1 MTMGKAAHRTSLAC
15 LALILGTALT
25 GCGSARRSEPIAG
38 PLPISDSQVARGKVV
53 FMRHCNQ
60 CHSEGEAALG
70 PALNNFPAPPFLVRF
85 QIREGLGA
93 MPAFPPDKISEP
105 ELDALISYIL
115 AMRAHR

>member
-1 MTMGKAAHRTSLAC
+1 MMRKTAYRTSLGC
-15 LALILGTALT
+15 LALILGVTLA

-38 PLPISDSQVARGKVV
+38 PLPISDAEVQRGKVI

-85 QIREGLGA
+85 QIRNGLGA
-93 MPAFPPDKISEP
+93 MPAFPSDKISEP
-105 ELDALISYIL
+105 ELDALVSYIL

>member
-1 MTMGKAAHRTSLAC
+1 MLKRLLPAS
-15 LALILGTALT
+15 LALIVAVSLP

-38 PLPISDSQVARGKVV
+38 PLQVSDARVAQGKLV

-70 PALNNFPAPPFLVRF
+70 PALNNFPAPGFLVKF
-85 QIREGLGA
+85 QVRNGLGA
-93 MPAFPPDKISEP
+93 MPAFPPDKINDA
-105 ELDALISYIL
+105 ELDVLVDYIM